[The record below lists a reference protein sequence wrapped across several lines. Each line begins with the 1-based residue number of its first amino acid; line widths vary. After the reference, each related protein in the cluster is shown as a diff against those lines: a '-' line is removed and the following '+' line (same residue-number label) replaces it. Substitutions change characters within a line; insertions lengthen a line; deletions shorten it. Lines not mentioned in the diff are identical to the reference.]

1 MIVEKPTAALVPAH
15 CKGVNKHLGPE
26 FQLWIKTR
34 KFDKFHKVGYSKIQK
49 VIKITVKN
57 MSQKNFS

>member
-1 MIVEKPTAALVPAH
+1 MLVEKPTAVLVPAH

-34 KFDKFHKVGYSKIQK
+34 KFDKFHKVGYSKIK
-49 VIKITVKN
+49 KINKN
-57 MSQKNFS
+57 HCEKHVTKKF